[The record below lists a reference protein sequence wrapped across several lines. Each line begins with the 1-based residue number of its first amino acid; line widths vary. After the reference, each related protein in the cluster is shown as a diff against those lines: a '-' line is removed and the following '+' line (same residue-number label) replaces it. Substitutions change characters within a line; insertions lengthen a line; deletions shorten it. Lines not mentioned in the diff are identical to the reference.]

1 MGSPDLPP
9 AQTVIDTL
17 AREAQR
23 PDVHKYMSYQ
33 GEPILRK
40 AFADWYKKFYG
51 VDLDWKTEVY
61 PLIGS
66 KEGLMHVCMTF
77 LNEGDKVLVPNPG
90 YPTYSA
96 AVKLAGGEMVTYAL
110 NKQTDFLPDFEAI
123 EKAGL
128 DGVKMMLVNYPNMPT
143 GQTPTLELFERIVA
157 SAPSTT
163 S

>member
-1 MGSPDLPP
+1 M
-9 AQTVIDTL
+9 
-17 AREAQR
+17 
-23 PDVHKYMSYQ
+23 
-33 GEPILRK
+33 
-40 AFADWYKKFYG
+40 
-51 VDLDWKTEVY
+51 DLDWKTEVY

-96 AVKLAGGEMVTYAL
+96 AVKLAGGRMVTYAL

-128 DGVKMMLVNYPNMPT
+128 DGVKMMLCQLSQHADGT
-143 GQTPTLELFERIVA
+143 DSDAGTLRADRGFRRRA
-157 SAPSTT
+157 
-163 S
+163 